1 MPRGASRKSRQST
14 VQIGGRQLEI
24 RLVPLSPVIEVNESN
39 HDGNHLK
46 IPIENTDASSGLESD
61 GKISYVRPTMSTS
74 HDSDYD
80 RYGFFIGEDESSSEI
95 FHKAKVVDSKIR
107 RARIDKEALR
117 SRKWA
122 EMLGKWNAGNP
133 PSADKLKERIKK
145 GIPNDC
151 RDTAW
156 YTISQA
162 SIFQE
167 KYPIPSELTRDESK
181 LNLATLDD
189 IERDIDRTFPR
200 HRLFV
205 DKENGVGPTSLRN
218 ILRWYSAID
227 PEVGYCQGMG
237 FLAGL
242 FVVFMEEKRA
252 FYTFCAAMQLSS
264 EVPLRNLYLPSM
276 AETQRVLYVYGELG
290 KLHLGKLWRH
300 LLDEKMHPTM
310 YATDWLMTMF
320 CRGFSFDLVTRVMDV
335 FLKEGYKIVY
345 RVSLALIKN
354 LEKEFLE
361 EDFEGIMHLL
371 RRIPELTDADTIME
385 LAYKIPVK
393 RREIERF
400 QEEFAKI
407 PNERGFGEASSKALN
422 SAEDIATPRVAAEKK
437 GWW

>member
-1 MPRGASRKSRQST
+1 
-14 VQIGGRQLEI
+14 
-24 RLVPLSPVIEVNESN
+24 
-39 HDGNHLK
+39 
-46 IPIENTDASSGLESD
+46 
-61 GKISYVRPTMSTS
+61 
-74 HDSDYD
+74 
-80 RYGFFIGEDESSSEI
+80 
-95 FHKAKVVDSKIR
+95 
-107 RARIDKEALR
+107 
-117 SRKWA
+117 
-122 EMLGKWNAGNP
+122 
-133 PSADKLKERIKK
+133 
-145 GIPNDC
+145 
-151 RDTAW
+151 
-156 YTISQA
+156 
-162 SIFQE
+162 
-167 KYPIPSELTRDESK
+167 
-181 LNLATLDD
+181 
-189 IERDIDRTFPR
+189 
-200 HRLFV
+200 
-205 DKENGVGPTSLRN
+205 
-218 ILRWYSAID
+218 
-227 PEVGYCQGMG
+227 
-237 FLAGL
+237 
-242 FVVFMEEKRA
+242 
-252 FYTFCAAMQLSS
+252 
-264 EVPLRNLYLPSM
+264 M